1 MAFWGLKLEP
11 NKWTPFVPP
20 PEEQLRLHVSQARPA
35 TAVPRRARARIDRTA
50 ADRRRIDRSIL
61 TVVVALVA
69 ARRVHPRRRRG
80 SSIASPLRR
89 AARV

>member
-35 TAVPRRARARIDRTA
+35 TAVPRRARARIDREPPPTA
-50 ADRRRIDRSIL
+50 AGSIL
-61 TVVVALVA
+61 ITVVVALVA